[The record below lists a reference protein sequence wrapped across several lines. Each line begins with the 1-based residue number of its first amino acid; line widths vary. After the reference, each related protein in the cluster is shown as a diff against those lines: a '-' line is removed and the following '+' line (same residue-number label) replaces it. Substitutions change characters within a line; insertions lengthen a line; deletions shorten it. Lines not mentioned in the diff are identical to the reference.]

1 MRLSWLGQAFLR
13 PLTSVIL
20 RPLAAVPLWVLM
32 NLLSAENI
40 SKNYADRWL
49 FQNLNFGLQQGQ
61 RIAFVG
67 INGTGKTTLMR
78 VLAGLEN
85 PDTGLVTR
93 RQGMRVTYLGQ
104 QPVFDESLTVEETIF
119 ASQNDTLRAVKDYEH
134 VVNDPNHDPDDLQ
147 RVMERMDNLNA
158 WDYES
163 QVQQILGKLGILGEL
178 LTRNVSKLSGGQR
191 KRVALARV
199 LIEEPDVLLLDE
211 PTNHLDLATIEWL
224 ENRLNSPSLTL
235 LMVTH
240 DRYFL
245 DKVANEIVELDKG
258 VMYRYQGNYSYF
270 VEKKADRELR
280 EATEV
285 EKARNLF
292 RKELEWMRRMP
303 QARGTKQKARID
315 AFYITKEKASTNL
328 SKQQLELSVKT
339 TRQGGKIIEADHL
352 NKKFGDKVVLDD
364 FSYVFKKKD
373 RIGLVGPNGAGKST
387 LLNMLTGKLQPDS
400 GTVDVGQTTVF
411 GYYTQ
416 TELEFDP
423 TQRVIDIVKEVAE
436 VVELANGDV
445 LTASQFLTLFLFPP
459 AQQYTLVSK
468 LSGGEKRRLQL
479 LRVLVKNPNFLILDE
494 PTNDLDLGTLNI
506 LEDFLLN
513 FSGCLL
519 IVSHD
524 RYFLDNLAE
533 HLFVLEPGGA
543 VLNFP
548 GNYTDYRDYLA
559 ERETEAT
566 LEEEEK
572 AAKAA
577 RAAAKVAAAA
587 PAAPTSPPAAQAP
600 KRRASFAEK
609 KEFELLEKDIAA
621 LEKEKEQLVADLAA
635 GQGSRQ
641 ELTTWPARLQA
652 VDKDLDAKGERWL
665 ELSDFV

>member
-1 MRLSWLGQAFLR
+1 
-13 PLTSVIL
+13 
-20 RPLAAVPLWVLM
+20 M

-49 FQNLNFGLQQGQ
+49 FKDLNFGLQQGQ
-61 RIAFVG
+61 RVAFVG
-67 INGTGKTTLMR
+67 INGTGKTTLMK
-78 VLAGLEN
+78 VLAGLEA
-85 PDTGLVTR
+85 PDSGLVTR
-93 RQGMRVTYLGQ
+93 RQGIRVTYLGQ
-104 QPVFDESLTVEETIF
+104 QPVFDESMTVEETIF

-134 VVNDPNHDPDDLQ
+134 VVNDPNHDPEDLQ
-147 RVMERMDNLNA
+147 RVMERMDALNA

-258 VMYRYQGNYSYF
+258 QMYRYQGNYAYF
-270 VEKKADRELR
+270 VEKKADREMR

-285 EKARNLF
+285 EKARQLF
-292 RKELEWMRRMP
+292 KKELEWMRRMP

-315 AFYITKEKASTNL
+315 AFYVTKEKASTNL
-328 SKQQLELSVKT
+328 NKQQLELSVKT
-339 TRQGGKIIEADHL
+339 TRQGGKIIEAEHL
-352 NKKFGDKVVLDD
+352 SKRFGDKVVLDD

-387 LLNMLTGKLQPDS
+387 LLNMLTGKLKPDT

-423 TQRVIDIVKEVAE
+423 SQRVIDIVKEVAE

-506 LEDFLLN
+506 LEDFLLH

-533 HLFVLEPGGA
+533 HLFVLEPGGE

-559 ERETEAT
+559 ERETEAA
-566 LEEEEK
+566 LEAEEK

-577 RAAAKVAAAA
+577 RAAAKAA
-587 PAAPTSPPAAQAP
+587 PAVAPPPPPAAPA

-609 KEFELLEKDIAA
+609 KEFEQLEKDIAA
-621 LEKEKEQLVADLAA
+621 LEAEKEQLVANLAT

-641 ELTTWPARLQA
+641 DLIAWPARLQA

-665 ELSDFV
+665 ELSDFM

>member
-1 MRLSWLGQAFLR
+1 
-13 PLTSVIL
+13 
-20 RPLAAVPLWVLM
+20 M

-49 FQNLNFGLQQGQ
+49 FKDLNFGLQQGQ
-61 RIAFVG
+61 RVAFVG
-67 INGTGKTTLMR
+67 INGTGKTTLMK
-78 VLAGLEN
+78 VLAGLEA

-93 RQGMRVTYLGQ
+93 RQGIRVTYLGQ

-119 ASQNDTLRAVKDYEH
+119 ASQNDTLRAVKAYEH
-134 VVNDPNHDPDDLQ
+134 VVNDPNHDPDELQ
-147 RVMERMDNLNA
+147 KVMERMDALNA

-163 QVQQILGKLGILGEL
+163 QVQQILGKLGILGDL

-258 VMYRYQGNYSYF
+258 QMYRYQGNYAYF
-270 VEKKADRELR
+270 VEKKADREMR
-280 EATEV
+280 ESIEV
-285 EKARNLF
+285 EKARQLF
-292 RKELEWMRRMP
+292 KKELEWMRRMP

-315 AFYITKEKASTNL
+315 AFYVTKEKASTNL
-328 SKQQLELSVKT
+328 TKQQLELSVKT
-339 TRQGGKIIEADHL
+339 TRQGGKIIEAEHL

-423 TQRVIDIVKEVAE
+423 SQRVIDIVKEVAE

-506 LEDFLLN
+506 LEDFLLH
-513 FSGCLL
+513 FTGCLL

-533 HLFVLEPGGA
+533 HLFVLEPGGQ

-559 ERETEAT
+559 ERDELAALEA
-566 LEEEEK
+566 EEK

-577 RAAAKVAAAA
+577 RAAAKAAPVAPTPAPAAA
-587 PAAPTSPPAAQAP
+587 PA

-609 KEFELLEKDIAA
+609 KEFEQLEKDIAA
-621 LEKEKEQLVADLAA
+621 LEKEKEQLVANLAT

-641 ELTTWPARLQA
+641 ELIDWPARLQA

>member
-1 MRLSWLGQAFLR
+1 
-13 PLTSVIL
+13 
-20 RPLAAVPLWVLM
+20 M
-32 NLLSAENI
+32 NLLSAENV

-67 INGTGKTTLMR
+67 INGTGKTTLMK
-78 VLAGLEN
+78 VLAGLEA

-93 RQGMRVTYLGQ
+93 RQGIRVTYLGQ

-119 ASQNDTLRAVKDYEH
+119 ASQNDTLRAVKAYEH
-134 VVNDPNHDPDDLQ
+134 VVNDPNHDPDELQ
-147 RVMERMDNLNA
+147 KVMERMDALNA

-178 LTRNVSKLSGGQR
+178 LSRNVSKLSGGQR

-258 VMYRYQGNYSYF
+258 QMYRYQGNYAYF
-270 VEKKADRELR
+270 VEKKADREMR
-280 EATEV
+280 ESVEV
-285 EKARNLF
+285 EKARQLF
-292 RKELEWMRRMP
+292 KKELEWMRRMP

-315 AFYITKEKASTNL
+315 AFYVTKEKASTNL
-328 SKQQLELSVKT
+328 TKQQLELSVKT
-339 TRQGGKIIEADHL
+339 TRQGGKIIEAEHL

-400 GTVDVGQTTVF
+400 GSVDVGQTTVF

-423 TQRVIDIVKEVAE
+423 SQRVIDIVKEVAE

-506 LEDFLLN
+506 LEDFLLH
-513 FSGCLL
+513 FTGCLL

-559 ERETEAT
+559 DRDELAELEA
-566 LEEEEK
+566 EEK

-577 RAAAKVAAAA
+577 RAAAKVAAASPAPVPAAA
-587 PAAPTSPPAAQAP
+587 PAPP

-609 KEFELLEKDIAA
+609 KEFEQLEKDIAK
-621 LEKEKEQLVADLAA
+621 LEKEKEQLVANLAT
-635 GQGSRQ
+635 GQGTRQ
-641 ELTTWPARLQA
+641 ELTDWPARLQA

>member
-1 MRLSWLGQAFLR
+1 MVRAKAPPAR
-13 PLTSVIL
+13 
-20 RPLAAVPLWVLM
+20 AVPLRPM

-61 RIAFVG
+61 RVAFVG

-85 PDTGLVTR
+85 PDTGSVSVR
-93 RQGMRVTYLGQ
+93 KGIRVTYLGQ
-104 QPVFDESLTVEETIF
+104 QPVFDESLSVEETIF
-119 ASQNDTLRAVKDYEH
+119 ASQNDTLKAIQEYEH
-134 VVNDPNHDPDDLQ
+134 VINDADHKPDDLQ
-147 RVMERMDNLNA
+147 RVLERMDALNA
-158 WDYES
+158 WDYEA
-163 QVQQILGKLGILGEL
+163 QVQQILGRLGILGDL
-178 LTRNVSKLSGGQR
+178 LQRNVSMLSGGQR

-224 ENRLNSPSLTL
+224 ENRLSSPTLTL

-245 DKVANEIVELDKG
+245 DSVANEIVELDKG
-258 VMYRYQGNYSYF
+258 QMYRYQGNYAYF
-270 VEKKADRELR
+270 VEKKADREMR
-280 EATEV
+280 ETVEV
-285 EKARNLF
+285 EKARQLF
-292 RKELEWMRRMP
+292 KKELDWMRRMP

-315 AFYITKEKASTNL
+315 AFYVTKEKASTNL
-328 SKQQLELSVKT
+328 NTQQIELSVKT
-339 TRQGGKIIEADHL
+339 TRQGGKIIEAHHL
-352 NKKFGDKVVLDD
+352 TKKFGDLTVLDD
-364 FSYVFKKKD
+364 FNYVFKKKD
-373 RIGLVGPNGAGKST
+373 RIGLVGPNGVGKST
-387 LLNMLTGKLQPDS
+387 LMNMLTGKLQADS
-400 GTVDVGQTTVF
+400 GTIEVGTNTVF

-445 LTASQFLTLFLFPP
+445 LTASQFLNLFLFPP

-479 LRVLVKNPNFLILDE
+479 LRVLIKNPNFLILDE

-506 LEDFLLN
+506 LEDFLMH

-524 RYFLDNLAE
+524 RYFLDHLAE

-543 VLNFP
+543 ILNFP
-548 GNYTDYRDYLA
+548 GNYTDYREYLE
-559 ERETEAT
+559 ERETEAA
-566 LEEEEK
+566 LLEEEK

-577 RAAAKVAAAA
+577 RAAAKLAA
-587 PAAPTSPPAAQAP
+587 PMAVSTAVAPSPQ
-600 KRRASFAEK
+600 KRRATFAEK
-609 KEFELLEKDIAA
+609 KEYEQLEKAMA
-621 LEKEKEQLVADLAA
+621 TLETEKEDITAKLNGGNGSPQDFAA
-635 GQGSRQ
+635 WG
-641 ELTTWPARLQA
+641 ARLQA
-652 VDKDLDAKGERWL
+652 IEKELGEKEERWL
-665 ELSDFV
+665 ELAELG

>member
-1 MRLSWLGQAFLR
+1 
-13 PLTSVIL
+13 
-20 RPLAAVPLWVLM
+20 M

-85 PDTGLVTR
+85 PDTGSVSR
-93 RQGMRVTYLGQ
+93 RQGIRVTYLGQ

-119 ASQNDTLRAVKDYEH
+119 ASQNDTLRAVKAYEH
-134 VVNDPNHDPDDLQ
+134 VVNDPNADPDELQ
-147 RVMERMDNLNA
+147 KVMERMDALNA

-163 QVQQILGKLGILGEL
+163 QVQQILGKLGILGDL

-258 VMYRYQGNYSYF
+258 QMYRYQGNYAYF
-270 VEKKADRELR
+270 VEKKADREMR

-285 EKARNLF
+285 EKARQLF
-292 RKELEWMRRMP
+292 KKELEWMRRMP

-315 AFYITKEKASTNL
+315 AFYVTKEKASTNL

-339 TRQGGKIIEADHL
+339 TRQGGKIIEAEHL
-352 NKKFGDKVVLDD
+352 SKRFGDKVVLDD
-364 FSYVFKKKD
+364 FNYVFKKKD

-387 LLNMLTGKLQPDS
+387 LLNMLTGKLKPDS
-400 GTVDVGQTTVF
+400 GSIDVGQTTVF

-423 TQRVIDIVKEVAE
+423 SQRVIDIVKEVAE

-494 PTNDLDLGTLNI
+494 PTNDLDLSTLNI
-506 LEDFLLN
+506 LEDFLLH

-559 ERETEAT
+559 EREELAELEA
-566 LEEEEK
+566 EER

-587 PAAPTSPPAAQAP
+587 PPVPAPAVAAPP
-600 KRRASFAEK
+600 KKRASYAEK
-609 KEFELLEKDIAA
+609 REAEQLDKDIEK
-621 LEKEKEQLVADLAA
+621 LEKEKQQLTDKLNAGSGSHQDLAGWA
-635 GQGSRQ
+635 
-641 ELTTWPARLQA
+641 ARLQA
-652 VDKDLDAKGERWL
+652 LGDELDAKGLRWL
-665 ELSDFV
+665 ELSELG

>member
-1 MRLSWLGQAFLR
+1 
-13 PLTSVIL
+13 
-20 RPLAAVPLWVLM
+20 M
-32 NLLSAENI
+32 NLLSAENV

-93 RQGMRVTYLGQ
+93 RQGIRVTYLGQ

-134 VVNDPNHDPDDLQ
+134 VVNDPNHDPEDLQ
-147 RVMERMDNLNA
+147 RVMERMDALNA

-258 VMYRYQGNYSYF
+258 QMYRYQGNYAYF
-270 VEKKADRELR
+270 VEKKADREMR
-280 EATEV
+280 ETVEV
-285 EKARNLF
+285 EKARQLF
-292 RKELEWMRRMP
+292 KKELDWMRRMP

-339 TRQGGKIIEADHL
+339 TRQGGKIIEAEHL
-352 NKKFGDKVVLDD
+352 NKRFGDKVVMDD

-494 PTNDLDLGTLNI
+494 PTNDLDLGTLNV
-506 LEDFLLN
+506 LEDFLLH

-566 LEEEEK
+566 LEAEEK

-587 PAAPTSPPAAQAP
+587 PAVAAPAPAAPP

-609 KEFELLEKDIAA
+609 KEFEELEKAIAKLEA
-621 LEKEKEQLVADLAA
+621 EKEALVANLAT
-635 GQGSRQ
+635 GEGSRQ
-641 ELTTWPARLQA
+641 DLTTWPARLQA
-652 VDKDLDAKGERWL
+652 VDKELDAKGERWL
-665 ELSDFV
+665 ELSDFI